1 MKIALIILAC
11 IAGLVLILFLLAVFI
26 VSGYFA
32 FPYRFTYEDS
42 KKFLLKLNAYGSYD
56 ELEKEDYSIILR
68 DGYKVSAR
76 FFPQKEKTD
85 KYIII
90 VHGVTVNQVFDA
102 KYTNLFYKLG
112 YNLITFDQRA
122 HYNNKKTICTMGIK
136 ESLDL
141 VDIINDTR
149 NRYGKDIKLSLH
161 GESLGAS
168 TVLMALKY
176 IQDLDFVIADCP
188 YMDLSLVAKRE
199 AKNHYHMPAFLVN
212 VGGFVGRIFY
222 GYNFT
227 KIRPID
233 YIKDSTVPLLFCHGK
248 ADNLI
253 TSEHSKQMYEM
264 YKGIKNI
271 HLTEDADHAM
281 SIIVDPAGYEEAV
294 RDFINN
300 LNLKAVK

>member
-1 MKIALIILAC
+1 MKIALIVLAC
-11 IAGLVLILFLLAVFI
+11 VAGLVLILFLLAVFF

-32 FPYRFTYEDS
+32 LPYRFTYEDS
-42 KKFLLKLNAYGSYD
+42 KKFLLKHNAYGSYD
-56 ELEKEDYSIILR
+56 ELKKEDYSIILR

-85 KYIII
+85 KYMII

-102 KYTNLFYKLG
+102 KYTDLFYKLG
-112 YNLITFDQRA
+112 FNLVTFSQRA
-122 HYNNKKTICTMGIK
+122 HYDNKKTICTMGIK

-176 IQDLDFVIADCP
+176 TQDIDFAIADCP

-233 YIKDSTVPLLFCHGK
+233 YIKESTVPLLFCHGK

-253 TSEHSKQMYEM
+253 PSIHSEKMYEI
-264 YKGIKNI
+264 YKGPKDI
-271 HLTEDADHAM
+271 HLTEGADHAM
-281 SIIVDPAGYEEAV
+281 SIVIDPIGYEEAV
-294 RDFINN
+294 RNFINN
-300 LNLKAVK
+300 LDKKAVK